1 MVGIKSCSLPVQIL
15 VEHPFVECFLWFN
28 IFNRWA
34 AGFHRLSKLFELN
47 FVVRKPILYMSM
59 IKLGRQNHPLS
70 HSIFLVETPVA
81 LNDKAELE
89 TVEKIHLLMDKA
101 TSLYM

>member
-1 MVGIKSCSLPVQIL
+1 MVGIKSRSLPVHIL
-15 VEHPFVECFLWFN
+15 VEHPFVECFLWLN

-47 FVVRKPILYMSM
+47 FVVRKTILYVSI

-70 HSIFLVETPVA
+70 HSIFPVQTPIAVNA
-81 LNDKAELE
+81 AAELE
-89 TVEKIHLLMDKA
+89 TVEKIHLLM
-101 TSLYM
+101 